1 MCNGLCKLYIL
12 VFVLFSCIC
21 TECLLWIVTFSNFFP
36 NFLGMLCNKNAEN
49 FRFWKFFFTKK
60 VNLIP
65 ATKRSEQI
73 TKSFKQILLYM
84 FMFCWYCFYTF
95 TIIEKRTFRTSHNL
109 NKYENIFGFQT
120 LLFLWLLF
128 FLFPFL
134 SFCPTTLVILWLFI
148 HPSRWIYRL
157 VFPPLFT
164 FLSSSISLSINL
176 VSHVFTSSNHLS
188 FHPFFS
194 FSPVSMLPSPFC
206 FCMCFYILK
215 IN

>member
-65 ATKRSEQI
+65 ETKRSEQI

-128 FLFPFL
+128 FLFFFISIFILL
-134 SFCPTTLVILWLFI
+134 SHHFGHSLTFYPSIKMDLSSCFSPIIYIFVFFHQFI
-148 HPSRWIYRL
+148 HKSG
-157 VFPPLFT
+157 
-164 FLSSSISLSINL
+164 
-176 VSHVFTSSNHLS
+176 
-188 FHPFFS
+188 
-194 FSPVSMLPSPFC
+194 
-206 FCMCFYILK
+206 
-215 IN
+215 